1 MAAEQQGS
9 NASANSAVSVTDN
22 LRVYGPDTFTYMVRA
37 HGCYRPD
44 EKVVLEDNVYLSLHS
59 FQDEGLEYK
68 TDYAREF
75 CAGRRTTH
83 AGYKP
88 IETIS
93 SEYFQMLFCRS
104 ERDMHPCY
112 VHCCSTNERVYDFVD
127 GDILLSELLYLV
139 NFHASTYGASY
150 IDLNLLTCNSPCSN
164 DPIMRSRVLDSYY
177 SYKGPRVSKGHKKY
191 PNTRK
196 CIQLKRPAT
205 LAEVRFSNGVKKYY
219 PMVNDR
225 LWDKETGQYVLVT
238 KENKEHLPKSCV
250 FVGSIA
256 EGSYVKHY
264 IKGEA
269 PGEGEDHEF
278 VVEEMVRG
286 RDDFLFIRHNKDRSM
301 ALFVA
306 PGSVTSYRIV
316 NMEDTDVD
324 ELIQYY

>member
-44 EKVVLEDNVYLSLHS
+44 EKVVLEDNVYLSLFS

-139 NFHASTYGASY
+139 KFHASTYGASY

-164 DPIMRSRVLDSYY
+164 YTIMRSRVLDPYN
-177 SYKGPRVSKGHKKY
+177 SYKGPRITKGHKKY

-196 CIQLKRPAT
+196 CLQLKRPDT
-205 LAEVRFSNGVKKYY
+205 LAEVRFSNGLKKYY

-225 LWDKETGQYVLVT
+225 LWDKRTGQYVLVT
-238 KENKEHLPKSCV
+238 KENKEQLPKSCV

-264 IKGEA
+264 IKGEV

-278 VVEEMVRG
+278 VVEEMVKG
-286 RDDFLFIRHNKDRSM
+286 RDDFLFIRHNKVRSM

-306 PGSVTSYRIV
+306 PSSVTSYRVV